1 MAAVP
6 LLRDPALVER
16 RHIRSFSLITLRRSQ
31 AGFFDNVSDRFYL
44 GDGSGSASTSSI
56 TFKVPS
62 FRETYQLDGSAQAE
76 RQDALTVPVIEI
88 LYTLHSHYLA
98 QIKPIR
104 DVVKKTGVYPYNLR
118 SVSFPSLN
126 LLCCQNGDTYGRFR

>member
-1 MAAVP
+1 MMNADNSTAA
-6 LLRDPALVER
+6 
-16 RHIRSFSLITLRRSQ
+16 ITK
-31 AGFFDNVSDRFYL
+31 AKI
-44 GDGSGSASTSSI
+44 ASTSSI

-104 DVVKKTGVYPYNLR
+104 DVVKKTGL
-118 SVSFPSLN
+118 
-126 LLCCQNGDTYGRFR
+126 